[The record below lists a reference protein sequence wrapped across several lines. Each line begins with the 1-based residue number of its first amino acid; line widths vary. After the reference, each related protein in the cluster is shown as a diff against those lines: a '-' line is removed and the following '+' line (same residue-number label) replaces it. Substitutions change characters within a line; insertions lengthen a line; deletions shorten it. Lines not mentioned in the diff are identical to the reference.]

1 MLWGEKKRVRRED
14 GWVVGQE
21 GQRFAVLGRV
31 PGEVPSGEKAGEQRR
46 KQANY
51 SHLIMEG
58 VGCRQSL

>member
-1 MLWGEKKRVRRED
+1 M
-14 GWVVGQE
+14 VGQE

>member
-1 MLWGEKKRVRRED
+1 MIWGEKKRVRRED

-31 PGEVPSGEKAGEQRR
+31 PGEVPSGEMAGEQRR
-46 KQANY
+46 